1 MTQFKYH
8 NAGNSQAQEQEALAY
23 LLEQSSLGVAATGVL
38 TGLSVTQTSTASSSV
53 LVNIGACVVQG
64 SLTAG
69 AALLI
74 NDATN
79 TEPVLTG
86 GNVMGSLPRNDIVVF
101 NSLTSQIE
109 VVFGT
114 ANATPTDPTV
124 ANTSIKL
131 ARLRETA
138 NATTITNSQI
148 DDLRTYTQLGP
159 VPSLVRIVAPTAS
172 GTLASTANLAPT
184 QSLPAKPFGPGVP
197 YVVHVDTSC
206 TAVCPANSG
215 LILNVTIDSTQI
227 VSDTQTNAGN
237 SSCTMQAMASTNY
250 VISDDNAHT
259 VGVVI
264 GTTGAA
270 DTISA
275 SSSSRWFHIILTP
288 ALTF

>member
-1 MTQFKYH
+1 MAQFKQDH
-8 NAGNSQAQEQEALAY
+8 AGNSEAQQLESLAY
-23 LLEQSSLGVAATGVL
+23 LFQQSSAGIAATGVL
-38 TGLSVTQTSTASSSV
+38 QGLAVTQTTTASSSV
-53 LVNIGACVVQG
+53 LVATGACVVQG

-69 AALLI
+69 ASMLV
-74 NDATN
+74 NDAQYTLA
-79 TEPVLTG
+79 VLTG

-101 NSLTSQIE
+101 NSLTAAIE
-109 VVFGT
+109 VVIGT
-114 ANATPTDPTV
+114 PNATPTDPTV
-124 ANTSIKL
+124 AATSIKL
-131 ARLRETA
+131 ARLRNAA
-138 NATTITNSQI
+138 NATTIPASAI
-148 DDLRTYTQLGP
+148 DDLRVYTQIRP
-159 VPSLVRIVAPTAS
+159 NPDLVRIVTVTAS
-172 GTLASTANLAPT
+172 GTLASTANLAPV

-197 YVVHVDTSC
+197 YVIHVDTSC

-250 VISDDNAHT
+250 VVTDDLAHT

-275 SSSSRWFHIILTP
+275 SSSSRWFHITLTP
-288 ALTF
+288 AVLF